1 MLGAGRYRI
10 RVTRAPI
17 SLPGRTVIFDF
28 GEVISLTPSAA
39 DRAAI
44 ARLAEVDGDA
54 EKFWQAYSAHR
65 DGLDQGSAGAIAYWQ
80 AIADDLG
87 AAWDEARMHELWA
100 ADFRSWLSI
109 NPAVIEV
116 LSDLRAGG
124 TRLALLSNAGP
135 DYGSYF
141 RHGPLGDFFEAC
153 YVSGELGLIK
163 PHPEIFLHVL
173 ADLSITPAEA
183 VFIDNR
189 DSNVAGAEALGIT
202 GHVFTT
208 ADALRSFLTST
219 ALPSVSPVQCPDATL
234 HRSAALLCMTSGCR
248 RGTYPYGPLPMGERP
263 LLAVIIQGLGTG
275 LWLAREDFR
284 RVDGGDGAVGPDD
297 DDPGRADG
305 ERARPDGRL
314 GRSAGIGCD
323 GAWCAELGWRLA
335 EPV

>member
-1 MLGAGRYRI
+1 
-10 RVTRAPI
+10 
-17 SLPGRTVIFDF
+17 
-28 GEVISLTPSAA
+28 
-39 DRAAI
+39 
-44 ARLAEVDGDA
+44 
-54 EKFWQAYSAHR
+54 
-65 DGLDQGSAGAIAYWQ
+65 
-80 AIADDLG
+80 
-87 AAWDEARMHELWA
+87 MHELWA

-163 PHPEIFLHVL
+163 PDPEIFLHVL

-219 ALPSVSPVQCPDATL
+219 ALNAVLAASAGGMPAVISGMAAQRASRHPAVRLLSRRL
-234 HRSAALLCMTSGCR
+234 GRSA
-248 RGTYPYGPLPMGERP
+248 
-263 LLAVIIQGLGTG
+263 LLAVIFQGLGTG
-275 LWLAREDFR
+275 ALA
-284 RVDGGDGAVGPDD
+284 GPR
-297 DDPGRADG
+297 GL
-305 ERARPDGRL
+305 RARGR
-314 GRSAGIGCD
+314 
-323 GAWCAELGWRLA
+323 W
-335 EPV
+335 

>member
-1 MLGAGRYRI
+1 
-10 RVTRAPI
+10 VTRAPI

-28 GEVISLTPSAA
+28 GEVISLTPSDA

-44 ARLAEVDGDA
+44 ARLAGLDGVDGGDA
-54 EKFWQAYSAHR
+54 EKFWQAYFAHR
-65 DGLDQGSAGAIAYWQ
+65 DGLDQGTAGAIAYWR
-80 AIADDLG
+80 AIARDLG

-141 RHGPLGDFFEAC
+141 RHGPLGDFFDVC

-163 PHPEIFLHVL
+163 PDPEIFLHVL

-189 DSNVAGAEALGIT
+189 DSNVAGAQALGIT

-208 ADALRSFLTST
+208 AEALRSFLTS
-219 ALPSVSPVQCPDATL
+219 ASLP
-234 HRSAALLCMTSGCR
+234 
-248 RGTYPYGPLPMGERP
+248 
-263 LLAVIIQGLGTG
+263 
-275 LWLAREDFR
+275 
-284 RVDGGDGAVGPDD
+284 VD
-297 DDPGRADG
+297 
-305 ERARPDGRL
+305 
-314 GRSAGIGCD
+314 
-323 GAWCAELGWRLA
+323 
-335 EPV
+335 

>member
-1 MLGAGRYRI
+1 MESFISVTTDAAPKCWVGARYRI
-10 RVTRAPI
+10 RVTRAPL

-28 GEVISLTPSAA
+28 GEVISLTPSDA

-44 ARLAEVDGDA
+44 ARLAEVDERRRDA
-54 EKFWQAYSAHR
+54 EKFWQAYFGHR
-65 DGLDQGSAGAIAYWQ
+65 DGLDEGTAGAIAYWR

-87 AAWDEARMHELWA
+87 ATWDEARMHELWA

-135 DYGSYF
+135 DYASYF

-163 PHPEIFLHVL
+163 PQPEIFLHVL

-183 VFIDNR
+183 IFIDNR
-189 DSNVAGAEALGIT
+189 ESNVAGAEALGIT

-208 ADALRSFLTST
+208 ADALRSFLT
-219 ALPSVSPVQCPDATL
+219 AAAFPVD
-234 HRSAALLCMTSGCR
+234 
-248 RGTYPYGPLPMGERP
+248 
-263 LLAVIIQGLGTG
+263 
-275 LWLAREDFR
+275 
-284 RVDGGDGAVGPDD
+284 
-297 DDPGRADG
+297 
-305 ERARPDGRL
+305 
-314 GRSAGIGCD
+314 
-323 GAWCAELGWRLA
+323 
-335 EPV
+335 

>member
-1 MLGAGRYRI
+1 VLGRARYRN

-28 GEVISLTPSAA
+28 GEVISLTPSDA

-44 ARLAEVDGDA
+44 ARLAGVGGDDA
-54 EKFWQAYSAHR
+54 EKFWRAYSAHR
-65 DGLDQGSAGAIAYWQ
+65 DGLDQGTAGAIAYWQ
-80 AIADDLG
+80 AIADEVG
-87 AAWDEARMHELWA
+87 AVWDEARMHELWA
-100 ADFRSWLSI
+100 ADFRSWLSV

-153 YVSGELGLIK
+153 YVSGELGLLK
-163 PHPEIFLHVL
+163 PHPEIFQYVL
-173 ADLSITPAEA
+173 ADLCITPAEA

-208 ADALRSFLTST
+208 ADALRSFLTSA
-219 ALPSVSPVQCPDATL
+219 ALPID
-234 HRSAALLCMTSGCR
+234 
-248 RGTYPYGPLPMGERP
+248 
-263 LLAVIIQGLGTG
+263 
-275 LWLAREDFR
+275 
-284 RVDGGDGAVGPDD
+284 
-297 DDPGRADG
+297 
-305 ERARPDGRL
+305 
-314 GRSAGIGCD
+314 
-323 GAWCAELGWRLA
+323 
-335 EPV
+335 